1 MNLNAERADI
11 HERLIEKTIKKAAC
25 ILVARGFG
33 VSLKLIESGFH
44 DRNLAEK
51 VYKLRFLSSLLVKK
65 TPLDVFWKISHKPLK
80 ILCI

>member
-33 VSLKLIESGFH
+33 VYELLI
-44 DRNLAEK
+44 K
-51 VYKLRFLSSLLVKK
+51 FLSIFHVNLSGK
-65 TPLDVFWKISHKPLK
+65 
-80 ILCI
+80 